1 MKLVTAEEMRHLEEQ
16 AAAAGK
22 PSSMLMENAGF
33 AVANAVRE
41 HIGGARARRIIV
53 MVGPGNNG
61 GDGLVAARH
70 LYEFGEDVFV
80 YLLAGRPEGDA
91 HLEALRRRGVEIA
104 QVSEPG
110 AQARF
115 EDALRR
121 ADLVIDAVL
130 GSGRLRPLEGPI
142 ASAFDLLKGRR
153 APLFSIDLPTGV
165 DADSG
170 TVDPHASGADVTFA
184 LGFSKVGLHTLPG
197 SSMAGRVE
205 VLDIGLEP
213 NAGDLLRIELL
224 TPDWAQ
230 NHLPERPASSNKGT
244 FGRVL
249 VIAGS
254 RSFVGAATLCSLGAL
269 RAGAGLVTLAAIDS
283 VRAATATR
291 MPEVTYLPLPEADGG
306 IAEAA
311 GSVIAREMSRYSAL
325 IIGPGLGQAPE
336 TAQMVRGLLT
346 LPEIADLPVVLDAD
360 ALNALARWR
369 GWEDEI
375 KAGAVLT
382 PHPGEL
388 SRMTGASIPELQGE
402 RLEAARR
409 FAKAWRQTLVLKGA
423 HTVIS
428 NEDGYALISPFA
440 TASLAAAG
448 TGDVL
453 AGVIAGLLAQGLG
466 RWEAAALG
474 VYLHGAAAES
484 FRDDYGESGLLAS
497 ELGSGVARVAAD
509 LRRAGT
515 ESWQPALGAP

>member
-1 MKLVTAEEMRHLEEQ
+1 MKLVTAAEMRNLEEQ

-22 PSSMLMENAGF
+22 PPEVLMENAGL

-41 HIGGARARRIIV
+41 HIGGARARRIVVLI
-53 MVGPGNNG
+53 GPGNNG

-70 LYEFGEDVFV
+70 LYDFGEDIFV
-80 YLLAGRPEGDA
+80 YLLAGRRQPDP
-91 HLEALRRRGVEIA
+91 HLDALRSRGVEIVDA
-104 QVSEPG
+104 SEPG

-115 EDALRR
+115 EDALLR

-142 ASAFDLLKGRR
+142 AAAFDLLKARR

-197 SSMAGRVE
+197 SSYAGVVE
-205 VLDIGLEP
+205 VLDIGLP
-213 NAGDLLRIELL
+213 PDAGDLLSIELL
-224 TPDWAQ
+224 TRDWAIG
-230 NHLPERPASSNKGT
+230 HLPERPAASNKGT

-249 VIAGS
+249 VVAGS
-254 RSFVGAATLCSLGAL
+254 RNFVGAATLCCLGAL
-269 RAGAGLVTLAAIDS
+269 RAGAGLVTLAAIDP
-283 VRAATATR
+283 VRAATAAR
-291 MPEVTYLPLPEADGG
+291 LPEVTYLPLPDEDGG
-306 IAEAA
+306 IAETA
-311 GSVIAREMSRYSAL
+311 GDAIARELPRYSAL
-325 IIGPGLGQAPE
+325 IIGPGLGQTPGTSAL
-336 TAQMVRGLLT
+336 VRGLLT
-346 LPEIADLPVVLDAD
+346 HPAISSVPVVVDAD
-360 ALNALARWR
+360 ALNALAHWR
-369 GWEDEI
+369 AWEREV
-375 KAGAVLT
+375 KATVVLT

-388 SRMTGASIPELQGE
+388 SRLTGESVPDLQGE

-409 FAKAWRQTLVLKGA
+409 YAQAWHQVLVLKGA

-428 NEDGYALISPFA
+428 NEAGQALISPFA

-466 RWEAAALG
+466 RWEAASLG

-484 FRDDYGESGLLAS
+484 YREEFGESGLLAS
-497 ELGSGVARVAAD
+497 ELGPGVARAGAE
-509 LRRAGT
+509 LRRSAG
-515 ESWQPALGAP
+515 EGVRPSLGAP